1 MKKSAPSKSCFANS
15 LRSKWKITGL
25 HSSLYITSLP
35 SSPHQRE
42 VGKKNPHLFGENP
55 LVSPKTPQVSG
66 RYPQVLQ
73 GSAMPQNNNTQER
86 KETRRDLVN
95 PKDKTHSESKKF
107 RLFLYREPAF
117 ARKGV
122 TLYDHQPHAT
132 YDTIMSEYK
141 DISALNANIEA
152 NSGFVKSL
160 TEGMSRIV
168 VGQPHLTQALL
179 IGLLSDGHIL
189 LEGVPGLAKTLAIR
203 TLASLIDAEFG
214 RIQFTPDLLP
224 ADVVG
229 TLVYSRKDDAFNVRR
244 GPSSPTLCWPMKSTV
259 PPPKC
264 KVPCSKPCKSVK
276 SPSATTPWHCPIPS
290 W

>member
-1 MKKSAPSKSCFANS
+1 
-15 LRSKWKITGL
+15 
-25 HSSLYITSLP
+25 LP
-35 SSPHQRE
+35 SSPHHRE

-66 RYPQVLQ
+66 RPPQVLQ

-189 LEGVPGLAKTLAIR
+189 LEGVPIFFHSSCSCPPLARSFKTKG
-203 TLASLIDAEFG
+203 AE
-214 RIQFTPDLLP
+214 R
-224 ADVVG
+224 A
-229 TLVYSRKDDAFNVRR
+229 K
-244 GPSSPTLCWPMKSTV
+244 
-259 PPPKC
+259 
-264 KVPCSKPCKSVK
+264 
-276 SPSATTPWHCPIPS
+276 
-290 W
+290 